1 MNYSKNKA
9 IFLDRDGVIN
19 VEKNYV
25 HRVKDFQ
32 FIEGIFELCALVQQL
47 NFKIIIITNQAG
59 IGKGYYTTDDFDRLT
74 KWMLAQFRAHG
85 IGVEKVYYCPYHPT
99 EGVGEYRK
107 NSSDRKPNP
116 GMILKAK
123 REFDLD
129 LSKSIL
135 VGDKDSDLEA
145 GRAAGVLWN
154 LKLSQRGGVLNRDEL
169 IFTKLSDIAEWI
181 KHSFGEDAKY

>member
-1 MNYSKNKA
+1 MNKFKNKA

-25 HRVKDFQ
+25 HRVEDFE
-32 FIEGIFELCALVQQL
+32 FIEGVFELCALVQQL
-47 NFKIIIITNQAG
+47 NFRIIIITNQAG
-59 IGKGYYTTDDFDRLT
+59 IGRGYYTVDDFDRLT
-74 KWMLAQFRAHG
+74 KWMLAQFRARG
-85 IGVEKVYYCPYHPT
+85 IRIEKVYCCPYHPT
-99 EGVGEYRK
+99 AGVGKYRK

-145 GRAAGVLWN
+145 GRAAGVRWN
-154 LKLSQRGGVLNRDEL
+154 LKLSQDGCAPKGDEI
-169 IFTKLSDIAEWI
+169 IFTKLSDIAAWI
-181 KHSFGEDAKY
+181 KDSFGADRT

>member
-1 MNYSKNKA
+1 MNTFNNKA

-25 HRVKDFQ
+25 HLVEDFE
-32 FIEGIFELCALVQQL
+32 FIEGIFELCALVQRL
-47 NFKIIIITNQAG
+47 NFRIVIITNQAG
-59 IGKGYYTTDDFDRLT
+59 IGRGYYTIDDFDRLT
-74 KWMLAQFRAHG
+74 KWMLAQFRARG
-85 IGVEKVYYCPYHPT
+85 IRIEKVYYCPYHPSA
-99 EGVGEYRK
+99 GVGKYRK

-145 GRAAGVLWN
+145 GRTAGVMWN
-154 LKLSQRGGVLNRDEL
+154 LKLCLGGDVPDRDAL
-169 IFTKLSDIAEWI
+169 MFTNLSDIAEWI
-181 KHSFGEDAKY
+181 KHSFGADGR

>member
-1 MNYSKNKA
+1 MNNLENKA
-9 IFLDRDGVIN
+9 IFIDRDGVIN

-25 HRVKDFQ
+25 HRVEDFE

-47 NFKIIIITNQAG
+47 NFRIIIITNQAG
-59 IGKGYYTTDDFDRLT
+59 IGRGYYTIDDFDRLT
-74 KWMLAQFRAHG
+74 EWMLAQFRARG
-85 IGVEKVYYCPYHPT
+85 IRIEKVYYCPYHPT
-99 EGVGEYRK
+99 AGVGEYRK
-107 NSSDRKPNP
+107 NSFERKPNP

-145 GRAAGVLWN
+145 GQAAGVQWN
-154 LKLSQRGGVLNRDEL
+154 LKLGQGGGVPDRDEL
-169 IFTKLSDIAEWI
+169 MFAKLSDITEWI
-181 KHSFGEDAKY
+181 KHSFGEDRT

>member
-1 MNYSKNKA
+1 MNNSRNKA
-9 IFLDRDGVIN
+9 IFIDRDGVIN

-25 HRVKDFQ
+25 HRIKDFQ
-32 FIEGIFELCALVQQL
+32 FIEGIFELCALVQRL
-47 NFKIIIITNQAG
+47 DFRIIIITNQAG
-59 IGKGYYTTDDFDRLT
+59 IGRGYYTIDDFDRLT
-74 KWMLAQFRAHG
+74 KWMLAQFRARG
-85 IGVEKVYYCPYHPT
+85 IRIEKVYCCPYHPT
-99 EGVGEYRK
+99 AGVGEYRK

-145 GRAAGVLWN
+145 GRAAGVRWN
-154 LKLSQRGGVLNRDEL
+154 LKLSKGGGVSNRDEL
-169 IFTKLSDIAEWI
+169 MFTKLSDIAEWI
-181 KHSFGEDAKY
+181 KDSFGEDGR